1 MNKLKRSL
9 RENPFSRFSSLV
21 MFAQLPIFVAG
32 IGLGG
37 GLAGYLCNLS
47 NKRAQALMA
56 EAFAQEKRALQ
67 AEGATQKTMAFGSLF
82 EAFSG
87 GAAMLDDQGRIL
99 QSNTSLHQRLGYGAD
114 ELRCRS
120 LITLVHPE
128 DVVPVQDFL
137 LSLVA
142 RNDSAPHF
150 SGELRC
156 YAQSGKVVWVHL
168 SISVL
173 PIADSAGDDKAI
185 RLLAFMDDVTRRRQ
199 AEGVVARLHTG
210 VHDLY
215 RLIADQ
221 RSDFETQMQ
230 DVLNLGCHL
239 FEVRTGLL
247 GKLNDRQLCVMSAV
261 SPNKGLRVGNSY
273 ELGAI
278 QSRTELP
285 PFLRSV
291 GLYGW
296 HDQPIV
302 ARTQDETFLGAP
314 IYVAGQL
321 EGLLCFADAAP
332 REAPFEA
339 EQTQFCQ
346 LMALW
351 IGSEIERRT
360 RQANRAKQDATLLQ
374 SNAKWE
380 AMATQ
385 DGLTGLKN
393 RRAFDERLR
402 VEFERAS
409 QGRVPLS
416 LMLLDVDK
424 FKQFNDTFGHP
435 AGDEVL
441 KKVAGL
447 LQGGVRSG
455 GLVARYGGEEFV
467 VLLPDTTIEDALVTA
482 ERLRASIE
490 GAHWTQRAV
499 TTSIG
504 VASWEQGMTATAQLV
519 SAADGALYQSKGDGR
534 NRVTQAAP
542 FAIEAESPT
551 DAI

>member
-1 MNKLKRSL
+1 MLG
-9 RENPFSRFSSLV
+9 
-21 MFAQLPIFVAG
+21 QLPVFVAG
-32 IGLGG
+32 VGLGG
-37 GLAGYLCNLS
+37 AIFGCVANLL
-47 NKRAQALMA
+47 NKRAQALIV

-67 AEGATQKTMAFGSLF
+67 EESVGQKTVAFGALF

-87 GAAMLDDQGRIL
+87 GAATLDDQGRIL
-99 QSNTSLHQRLGYGAD
+99 QSNGSLHQRLGYGLE

-120 LITLVHPE
+120 LLTLVHPE
-128 DVVPVQDFL
+128 DVVPLQDFI
-137 LSLVA
+137 LSLVGKNGSA
-142 RNDSAPHF
+142 TAPHF
-150 SGELRC
+150 SSELRC
-156 YAQSGKVVWVHL
+156 YAQSGQVVWVHL

-173 PIADSAGDDKAI
+173 HDADLGGDNNSL
-185 RLLAFMDDVTRRRQ
+185 RLLALMDDVTRRRQ

-221 RSDFETQMQ
+221 QSDFETQMQ
-230 DVLNLGCHL
+230 AVLNLGCHL
-239 FEVRTGLL
+239 FGVRTGLL
-247 GKLNDRQLCVMSAV
+247 GKFNDYQMCVMAAV

-273 ELGAI
+273 ELGCVK
-278 QSRTELP
+278 QRSELP
-285 PFLRSV
+285 PFLRSN
-291 GLYGW
+291 GAYCW
-296 HDQPIV
+296 RDQPFV
-302 ARTQDETFLGAP
+302 TRTQEETFLGAP

-321 EGLLCFADAAP
+321 SGLLCFADADA
-332 REAPFEA
+332 RETPFEA

-351 IGSEIERRT
+351 IGSEIERRE
-360 RQANRAKQDATLLQ
+360 RHVSKARQDAALVQ

-393 RRAFDERLR
+393 RRAFDERLLA
-402 VEFERAS
+402 EFNRAS
-409 QGRVPLS
+409 QGTVPLS
-416 LMLLDVDK
+416 LLLLDVDK
-424 FKQFNDTFGHP
+424 FKQFNDTYGHP

-441 KKVAGL
+441 KKVARL
-447 LQGGVRSG
+447 LQGGVRAG
-455 GLVARYGGEEFV
+455 GFVARYGGEEFV
-467 VLLPDTTIEDALVTA
+467 VLLPDTNSEDALITA

-499 TTSIG
+499 TASIG
-504 VASWEQGMTATAQLV
+504 VASWTHGMTATAQLV

-542 FAIEAESPT
+542 FAVES
-551 DAI
+551 